1 MMEVNTRAVLAD
13 NIRHLR
19 LLCGWSQEQLAEQC
33 GLHRT
38 YVGAIERGERNLG
51 LDNLERLARA
61 LNVPAAR
68 LLTDLQQQPDRIRE
82 PLGLYQARSRAG
94 TGACSSALQPALCRI
109 SAPLCYS

>member
-1 MMEVNTRAVLAD
+1 MVKANTRAVLAD
-13 NIRHLR
+13 NIRRLR
-19 LLCGWSQEQLAEQC
+19 LRCGWSQEQLAEQC

-82 PLGLYQARSRAG
+82 PRGLYQARYRPG
-94 TGACSSALQPALCRI
+94 KGACSSVLQPALCRI